1 MGEPPR
7 GTPRREVGPAAA
19 GGGTEQE
26 FSARLNDAGVASRK
40 RYSTTDPGEV
50 TGYAV
55 GLPRHTAKDG
65 GIVWYGGGKLAADL
79 TLPKL
84 RLRWAGPG
92 AEPGSFPGR
101 GLPAA
106 AALAVLRDLVTDA
119 AGQTRDEPG
128 F

>member
-40 RYSTTDPGEV
+40 RYSTTHPGEV

-55 GLPRHTAKDG
+55 GLPRHTARDG
-65 GIVWYGGGKLAADL
+65 GVVWFGGGKLAADL
-79 TLPKL
+79 PLPKL
-84 RLRWAGPG
+84 RRRWAEHGTV
-92 AEPGSFPGR
+92 PGR

-106 AALAVLRDLVTDA
+106 AARAGPPDEVTRA
-119 AGQTRDEPG
+119 EGQRADG
-128 F
+128 AR